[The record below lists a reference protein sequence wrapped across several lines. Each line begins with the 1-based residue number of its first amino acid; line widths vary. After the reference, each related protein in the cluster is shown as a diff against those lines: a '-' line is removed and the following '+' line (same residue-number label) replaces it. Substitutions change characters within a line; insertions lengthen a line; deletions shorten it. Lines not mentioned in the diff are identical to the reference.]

1 MSTENQHVHV
11 FPLDAIVSIEI
22 SGAYYTRVSKL
33 LADMLMQKP
42 QEELV
47 KLMSDLNQ
55 RAPETDEE
63 YNILTLIILVN
74 EIEKAV
80 KDQEK
85 FELVNPD
92 DYEKSDE
99 DSN

>member
-11 FPLDAIVSIEI
+11 FPLDSIVSIEI
-22 SGAYYTRVSKL
+22 SGAYYSRVTKL
-33 LADMLMQKP
+33 LGDMLLQKS

-55 RAPETDEE
+55 RPPENDEE

-80 KDQEK
+80 KEQEK
-85 FELVNPD
+85 FELVNPS
-92 DYEKSDE
+92 DYEKPDE